1 MRIQQLTESRNQYLY
16 EGLDYTYRP
25 TMRLWENAGFQLK
38 EAALTADQIQ
48 QLFKD
53 IETAAT
59 ASGSN
64 RTMLGQGKDAIAAV
78 NKAWEDLKTKIQDS
92 GPIKAV
98 DQKYDDVVAKIEK
111 GLGGPDN
118 ALNKVIQKYRKF
130 AKEHPIAQGFIYSA
144 LIAAAGISGA
154 GLGGAAVL
162 GLLKMTDK
170 LLQGEK
176 FSSAAYAG
184 LKTGAMAFAAS
195 KLGDYIKGLKQGD
208 QVPEPTGNAEL
219 PPGAPKMDFD
229 KYDYYVGDSN
239 NIVAVPKGAPNPF
252 TDGDGLPLGAGA
264 KPTDYMGGGGIAD
277 RVNDNPLSSPTL
289 KKMAEKV
296 ANGEALTPKEM
307 DILDKMEIRSVKM
320 SDMMNAPGSSG
331 VGRAGAELTT
341 NAGDVL
347 TGDAAAQAA
356 NGHFGAIQDLKAKA
370 IELQGATNSGQ
381 TDLAKHF
388 AKKAADQVEL
398 NKMIQAK
405 VDAGEITSKA
415 AGAAVDAAGKSPF
428 GAGMDPD
435 YLQRV
440 VDAGGKS
447 GVRFKISPEDAQKAL
462 DWQAQNGGQA
472 GKAVQAAA
480 SAASDAAT
488 SIPYGGNMSTDYLQR
503 VVDAGGKS
511 GVRFKISPEDA
522 AKALAWKASKGES
535 QIRKGSSLS
544 EGRVYLVFKKVCETN
559 DTLIAKGIL
568 TEGPL
573 DAIKGAAGKAMGYLQ
588 TKGKNLT
595 TKVTADKLNS
605 AWQKAGSP
613 TDSEELKKFLGSQG
627 VAADVIDSVYKTLKI
642 APEKAATGAVD
653 IEQVKQM
660 ISKLPTDRKARL
672 LKFLTKASTGA
683 EPAAEKK
690 PNRDAGD
697 GRIEPTMA

>member
-16 EGLDYTYRP
+16 EGLEYTFRP
-25 TMRLWENAGFQLK
+25 TMRLWENAGLQLK

-53 IETAAT
+53 IEGAAT

-92 GPIKAV
+92 APIKAV

-118 ALNKVIQKYRKF
+118 AVNKVIQKYRTF

-184 LKTGAMAFAAS
+184 LKTGATAFAAS

-208 QVPEPTGNAEL
+208 QVPQASPGDL
-219 PPGAPKMDFD
+219 PPGAPKMDFE

-239 NIVAVPKGAPNPF
+239 NVVAVPKGSPNPF
-252 TDGDGLPLGAGA
+252 TGDSGVPLGAGA
-264 KPTDYMGGGGIAD
+264 KPTDYMNAASD
-277 RVNDNPLSSPTL
+277 TMSDNPLASPAL
-289 KKMAEKV
+289 KKLAAKV

-307 DILDKMEIRSVKM
+307 DILDKMELRAVKM
-320 SDMMNAPGSSG
+320 SDMVNAPGSSG
-331 VGRAGAELTT
+331 IGRAGAEITLNTGEKV
-341 NAGDVL
+341 AGD
-347 TGDAAAQAA
+347 TAAQMA
-356 NGHFGAIQDLKAKA
+356 NRHFDALQDLKSKA
-370 IELQGATNSGQ
+370 IELQGSGGG
-381 TDLAKHF
+381 
-388 AKKAADQVEL
+388 
-398 NKMIQAK
+398 
-405 VDAGEITSKA
+405 AGDIASKA
-415 AGAAVDAAGKSPF
+415 AGAAVDAAGKAPF
-428 GAGMDPD
+428 GSTMDPD

-440 VDAGGKS
+440 IDAGGKS

-462 DWQAQNGGQA
+462 DWQANNGGQA
-472 GKAVQAAA
+472 ASSAAGAAA
-480 SAASDAAT
+480 
-488 SIPYGGNMSTDYLQR
+488 
-503 VVDAGGKS
+503 DAGGKLAQLASDLKYDIVDGVKQLTVGGDKFTFAGLGQTPPS
-511 GVRFKISPEDA
+511 GVEILKKVTGSQGMIGIRGIGRVTLGLGSDGKYYNI
-522 AKALAWKASKGES
+522 GES
-535 QIRKGSSLS
+535 AVKRGKTLS
-544 EGRVYLVFKKVCETN
+544 EGRVYLVFKHVCETN
-559 DTLIAKGIL
+559 NNLIAEGKL
-568 TEGPL
+568 VEGPM
-573 DAIKGAAGKAMGYLQ
+573 DAIKGAAGKAANWLQ

-642 APEKAATGAVD
+642 APEKAAGGAADV
-653 IEQVKQM
+653 EQVKQM

-672 LKFLTKASTGA
+672 LKFLTKAPAKA
-683 EPAAEKK
+683 EPAASKG
-690 PNRDAGD
+690 PSRDAGD